1 MTALGPIGALAI
13 CDVQT
18 VRVFAFDTAAGS
30 LGMSGT
36 ASGLRVIPT
45 TVQAALAMAGA
56 LRENGITT
64 GKQFAGAA
72 RFSGRILRSLL
83 RAPLR
88 FAQRKGIIT
97 RGAP

>member
-18 VRVFAFDTAAGS
+18 VRVFAFDAAAGS
-30 LGMSGT
+30 LGMAGT
-36 ASGLRVIPT
+36 VSNLRVVPI
-45 TVQAALAMAGA
+45 TVQAVLAMAGT
-56 LRENGITT
+56 LRENGLTAA
-64 GKQFAGAA
+64 KQIASVA
-72 RFSGRILRSLL
+72 RFSGRVLRSLL

-97 RGAP
+97 RGTS